1 LFPEENETHEN
12 LEKDGNP
19 RLNSF
24 WKRKKKKRREAF
36 SKVPNLCGRRTAFI
50 TSAYVV
56 VMGTFNPKH
65 LSFIAAIG

>member
-1 LFPEENETHEN
+1 LEEEE
-12 LEKDGNP
+12 EE
-19 RLNSF
+19 
-24 WKRKKKKRREAF
+24 KRRETF

-56 VMGTFNPKH
+56 LMGTFNPKH